1 MSQCP
6 RSAGVH
12 RRVQEQL
19 KRWWGFLVTL
29 SVEITN
35 FHSIKFNHHENVLTQ
50 RTEDNGMQK
59 AEEMAELNK
68 RNKPTWLARGKGRHK
83 EIWNHVIPSPGD
95 LEPEPQHH
103 SWFCMWLH
111 PLPNYMLHWTH
122 PRGNF
127 TPSLFLNLDS
137 STSGYTSFDKA
148 RAEGAAITEAEIKD
162 DASIC
167 KARFRSQH
175 LQNPDLGSPRS
186 DQTDYAYPKG
196 YEGSQHSAWNGGK
209 PSSHHCVDF
218 RERHVC
224 KVWTDK
230 QRCLRLK
237 TRWRESDSRGVQFPT
252 PECPS

>member
-1 MSQCP
+1 
-6 RSAGVH
+6 
-12 RRVQEQL
+12 
-19 KRWWGFLVTL
+19 
-29 SVEITN
+29 
-35 FHSIKFNHHENVLTQ
+35 
-50 RTEDNGMQK
+50 
-59 AEEMAELNK
+59 
-68 RNKPTWLARGKGRHK
+68 
-83 EIWNHVIPSPGD
+83 
-95 LEPEPQHH
+95 
-103 SWFCMWLH
+103 
-111 PLPNYMLHWTH
+111 MLHWTH

-127 TPSLFLNLDS
+127 TPSLFLNFDS

-167 KARFRSQH
+167 KARLRSQH

-224 KVWTDK
+224 KVWTDE

-237 TRWRESDSRGVQFPT
+237 IRRRESDSRGVQFPT
-252 PECPS
+252 PECPSQPWVHSPPVWVPFKLWALLIGSPSF